1 MKEVCVWIPWPMLTL
16 HNVVE
21 INKIDSLDFPTRG
34 CLPENNEGF
43 QTIIKDDEMKKG
55 NWGQRAKAS

>member
-1 MKEVCVWIPWPMLTL
+1 MLTL

-21 INKIDSLDFPTRG
+21 INKIDKIDSLDFPTRG

-43 QTIIKDDEMKKG
+43 QTIIKDNEMKKG